1 MYNWSLDELYVS
13 FADEAYTSDML
24 GLEAS
29 ITDLVNFTNEHC
41 KSEPDSY
48 AKEIIAQYIA
58 KREALEKYLK
68 LLDFASLSIAANCD
82 DDVAMKMQ
90 DRVYM
95 ILNELSAPETVFSY
109 YLAAVDNWG
118 EIIQTPELVEHSF
131 VLNETREFAKHLL
144 SEREEVLLARLRTTG
159 SDAWSLLKD
168 QLTATLMVT
177 ARENGEEKQ
186 MPLMVAR
193 NLANDANAGVR
204 KDAYIGELKAY
215 EKIDKQSAAALNAIK
230 GEAIT
235 VAKARGYKSV
245 LDMTL
250 LRSRMDE
257 EILQAMLGAMKDSL
271 PDFERYFLHKAKLL
285 GHDGALPF
293 YDIFAPVG
301 QINRK
306 YTYEEACEVVFD
318 VYGAFSLNME
328 AYARHAVQHNWI
340 DVYPRESKTGGAF
353 CASLNDIRETRI
365 LLNFGGEYGDVST
378 IAHELGHGYH
388 DHCMKSEKHLNREYS
403 MPIAETASTFAETLL
418 AQRELETANDNE
430 RLFILEKSI
439 TEAAQVIVDIY
450 SRFLFESEVIDRRPE
465 GVLSVGELK
474 DAMLRAQKAAYL
486 NGLDHDK
493 LHPYMW
499 VCKSHYYSAGYNF
512 YNFPY
517 AYGLL
522 FAKGL
527 YAQYEQD
534 KTGFPD
540 KYRKM
545 LSRTGKANLAEVA
558 ASMDID
564 ARDRN
569 FWKSSLDLIK
579 KDIDA
584 FCAM

>member
-1 MYNWSLDELYVS
+1 MYNWSLDELYAS
-13 FADEAYTSDML
+13 FADETYKSDMA
-24 GLEAS
+24 GLETS
-29 ITDLVNFTNEHC
+29 IADLVNFTNEHC
-41 KSEPDSY
+41 KSEPGSD
-48 AKEIIAQYIA
+48 AKMVIAQYIT

-82 DDVAMKMQ
+82 DDTAIKMQ

-109 YLAAVDNWG
+109 YLAAVNNWA
-118 EIIQTPELVEHSF
+118 ETIQTPELAEYSF

-144 SEREEVLLARLRTTG
+144 SEREEILLAKLRTTG

-177 ARENGEEKQ
+177 VHENGEEKQ
-186 MPLMVAR
+186 APLMVAR
-193 NLANDANAGVR
+193 NLANDADAGVR
-204 KDAYIGELKAY
+204 KDAYTGELKAY
-215 EKIDKQSAAALNAIK
+215 EKIDKQCAAALNAIK

-257 EILQAMLGAMKDSL
+257 GILQAMLGAMKDSL

-285 GHDGALPF
+285 GHSGALPF
-293 YDIFAPVG
+293 YDIFAPLG
-301 QINRK
+301 KIGK
-306 YTYEEACEVVFD
+306 YTYEEACEIVFE
-318 VYGAFSLNME
+318 VYGAFSSDME
-328 AYARHAVQHNWI
+328 AYARHAVEHNWI
-340 DVYPRESKTGGAF
+340 DVYPRKGKTGGAF
-353 CASLNDIRETRI
+353 CASLNDIRQTRI

-388 DHCMKSEKHLNREYS
+388 DHCMKFEKHLNREYS
-403 MPIAETASTFAETLL
+403 MPIAETASTFAETML
-418 AQRELETANDNE
+418 AQHALKTASNNE
-430 RLFILEKSI
+430 KLFILEKGL

-450 SRFLFESEVIDRRPE
+450 SRFLFESEVINLRPE
-465 GVLSVGELK
+465 GVLSVDELK

-486 NGLDHDK
+486 NGLDHDQ

-534 KTGFPD
+534 MGFPA
-540 KYRKM
+540 KYRDM
-545 LSRTGKANLAEVA
+545 LSRTGKADLAGVA
-558 ASMDID
+558 ASMGID
-564 ARDRN
+564 ARDSN